1 MVIDEQKNCR
11 MRRQHK
17 HNALSS
23 APGDLGPETLGRI
36 NQTSSRPLR
45 PVSRDKGAGRVNNM
59 ISNEDITPWDH
70 VPMRSCVAEVV
81 MCWCVD
87 TQVFVLP
94 VTLALVLLTHVDTCL
109 TPLPLQIPNS
119 KR

>member
-1 MVIDEQKNCR
+1 MVIDEQKNRR

-23 APGDLGPETLGRI
+23 APGDLGPETSGRI

-45 PVSRDKGAGRVNNM
+45 PVSRDEGAGRVNNT
-59 ISNEDITPWDH
+59 ISNKDITSWDH

-81 MCWCVD
+81 MRWCVD
-87 TQVFVLP
+87 TQAFVLP
-94 VTLALVLLTHVDTCL
+94 ATPALVLLTRVDACL
-109 TPLPLQIPNS
+109 TPPPLQIPNS

>member
-1 MVIDEQKNCR
+1 MVIDEQKNR
-11 MRRQHK
+11 RIRRQHK

-45 PVSRDKGAGRVNNM
+45 PVSRDEGAGRVNNT

-87 TQVFVLP
+87 TQAFVLP
-94 VTLALVLLTHVDTCL
+94 VTPALVLLMRVDTCL
-109 TPLPLQIPNS
+109 TPPPLQIPNS